1 MLTVFGRDVEAKVG
15 GVFRFD
21 GENCGRRLMEG
32 DAPTDESYPG
42 CQFRLCS
49 MAQLC
54 GIPCNVRITGRTPQ
68 RHGGELWVRCEIE
81 FVKDGELSNFQ
92 KGWLLV

>member
-1 MLTVFGRDVEAKVG
+1 MLKVFGLEVEAKVG
-15 GVFRFD
+15 GVVRFD

-42 CQFRLCS
+42 CQFRLS
-49 MAQLC
+49 SNVLQ
-54 GIPCNVRITGRTPQ
+54 GGVPCNVTITGRTVK
-68 RHGGELWVRCEIE
+68 RYGGELWVRCEVE
-81 FVKDGELSNFQ
+81 FVKDGELSSFE